1 MMQAVIEVT
10 NNEGLHARP
19 ASEFSK
25 ASMKYKSDIKIYKN
39 DGEKAYNPK
48 SILSV
53 MSMGAVKGDVL
64 RIEVSG
70 EDEAAAVEELK
81 NILESFDK

>member
-1 MMQAVIEVT
+1 MMQTIIEIK

-25 ASMKYKSDIKIYKN
+25 AAMKYKSDIKVYKN
-39 DGEKAYNPK
+39 GEEKAYNPK
-48 SILSV
+48 SILSI

-64 RIEVSG
+64 RIEASG
-70 EDEAAAVEELK
+70 EDESTVLVDLK
-81 NILESFDK
+81 TILESFNK